1 MRGRNGET
9 RRLSPL
15 TVRGRAFQ
23 WGSRTY
29 VMGIINVTPDSFS
42 GDGLTSLAAVV
53 ERAREME
60 REGADL
66 LDVGAESTRPET
78 WSGPGLSEAEE
89 MARLLPAVEAI
100 SRAVRIPLSVDTYK
114 ARVARRAVAAGARII
129 NDVFGLRR
137 DPAMAATAAE
147 LGVPL
152 IVMHNGT
159 VPAGTDLIEGIAAG
173 LRESVGIATDAGIGR
188 DRILVDPGIGF
199 GKDREGNLEIVR
211 RLAELA
217 GLGSPILV
225 GPSRKSFIGKTL
237 DLPVDDRLEGTAAAV
252 ALSIAGGADMV
263 RVHDVRSMVR
273 VARMADAVVRGRSS

>member
-1 MRGRNGET
+1 VVRLGRD
-9 RRLSPL
+9 PL
-15 TVRGRAFQ
+15 RIGGYEFL

-42 GDGLTSLAAVV
+42 GDGLLSVEAVV

-78 WSGPGLSEAEE
+78 WSGAGLSESEE
-89 MARLLPAVEAI
+89 IARLMPALEAI
-100 SRAVRIPLSVDTYK
+100 SSAVRIPLSVDTYK
-114 ARVARRAVAAGARII
+114 ASVARRAVAAGARII

-137 DPAMAATAAE
+137 DPRMAATAAE
-147 LGVPL
+147 LGTPV

-159 VPAGTDLIEGIAAG
+159 VPAGTDLLQEITAG
-173 LRESVGIATDAGIGR
+173 LRESIRLATDAGI
-188 DRILVDPGIGF
+188 DPVRILVDPGIGF

-211 RLAELA
+211 RLSQLA
-217 GLGSPILV
+217 ALGNPILA

-237 DLPVDDRLEGTAAAV
+237 ELPVDDRLEGTAAIV
-252 ALSIAGGADMV
+252 ALCIAAGADMV

-273 VARMADAVVRGRSS
+273 VARMTDAVVRGPAS